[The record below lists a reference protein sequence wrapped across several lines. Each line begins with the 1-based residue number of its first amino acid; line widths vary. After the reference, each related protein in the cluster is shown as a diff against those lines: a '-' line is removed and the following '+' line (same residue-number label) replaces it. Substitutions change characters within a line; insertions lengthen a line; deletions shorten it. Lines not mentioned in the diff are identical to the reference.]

1 MKSFSKKILA
11 SSVGL
16 LMMGGGCLQLTF
28 AEVVS
33 VLPALKSEAQAQQGY
48 ADGKLAKDANLG
60 ALGNKSVIDTP
71 FSVTTYTAK
80 TIIDSQAATVSEV
93 LKNDPSIRE
102 TTNSGHLN
110 ENVQIRG
117 FFVGF
122 EDYNINGL
130 YGMAPTGR
138 IPTDIIDSVTVLK
151 GPNALV
157 AGMAPAGGVGGV
169 VMAQTKR
176 AKQDLTRVSASYED
190 DGYYKSGFDVARR
203 LGDNNEFGV
212 RVSSSYGQGE
222 HIVEGMDDTNATGVV
237 ALDYT
242 TDKLKLNFDAYA
254 VRDKRDNGS
263 PVMVSMGTI
272 GKVIDAPSGDSNFF
286 QNIHGEQNSQYVGA
300 SGEYKFSPDLKV
312 FAGAGYNEKE
322 YAGHI
327 FGTRMIVTNAA
338 TGAASSQYYRVGY
351 QEHAVAANLGLEG
364 KLETGAIQHTL
375 GLRADYLTRNYWQ
388 HYNNR
393 ASGFILPTNGFTTN
407 LYDPSVGA
415 SGQMP
420 TAKPYIGPYADNR
433 YVSYT
438 LTDQMSML
446 DDKLQVILGVRYQDI
461 STESLVPYSRST
473 YNSDKVSPS
482 LGIVLKPFG
491 EDLSLYASY
500 VEGLSEGKTVDSTL
514 NDVNKG
520 KTFAPYQ
527 TKQYEVGTKYQ
538 TGSWL
543 NTLALYQIEKPD
555 TMVTVFAQADVN
567 GNTQITTDDAKT
579 RSRGIELSTAGQ
591 LTEDLSLMA
600 NLAYIDAEYVKSG
613 TASQVGNTVIGT
625 PDFTAGL
632 GLDYKIPVV
641 EGLSVNGRASY
652 VSEQYLDSTN
662 KLELPDYTIL
672 DVGARYKTKLGG
684 VNTTFLANVD
694 NVTNKK
700 YWEGVFNSY
709 YATVGGARTYKLGVT
724 FDF

>member
-16 LMMGGGCLQLTF
+16 LMMGGGCLQLAF
-28 AEVVS
+28 AEEVS
-33 VLPALKSEAQAQQGY
+33 VLPALKSEAQSQQGY

-71 FSVTTYTAK
+71 FSVTTYTVK
-80 TIIDSQAATVSEV
+80 TMIDSQAATVSEV

-272 GKVIDAPSGDSNFF
+272 KQVIAAPSGDSNFF
-286 QNIHGEQNSQYVGA
+286 PNIHGEQNSQYVGA

-312 FAGAGYNEKE
+312 FGGAGYTEKE
-322 YAGHI
+322 YSGHI
-327 FGTRMIVTNAA
+327 FGTRMIVQNAT

-364 KLETGAIQHTL
+364 KFDTGAIQHTL

-388 HYNNR
+388 HSAATSN
-393 ASGFILPTNGFTTN
+393 AFDTN
-407 LYDPSVGA
+407 LYNPIVDA
-415 SGQMP
+415 SEQMP
-420 TAKPYIGPYADNR
+420 TSYPTIVPYADNR
-433 YVSYT
+433 YISYT

-446 DDKLQVILGVRYQDI
+446 DDKLQVILGARYQDI
-461 STESLVPYSRST
+461 DTKNLYKKTKYS
-473 YNSDKVSPS
+473 SDKLSPS
-482 LGIVLKPFG
+482 LGVVVKPFG
-491 EDLSLYASY
+491 EDLSFYASY
-500 VEGLSEGKTVDSTL
+500 VEGLSEGVTVSDITYPTAT
-514 NDVNKG
+514 NQG
-520 KTFAPYQ
+520 TTFAPYQ
-527 TKQYEVGTKYQ
+527 TKQYELGTKYQ
-538 TGSWL
+538 IGSWL
-543 NTLALYQIEKPD
+543 NTLALYQIEKPEVYQD
-555 TMVTVFAQADVN
+555 TSSKAVK
-567 GNTQITTDDAKT
+567 DDAET

-652 VSEQYLDSTN
+652 ISEQYLDTTN
-662 KLELPDYTIL
+662 KLELPDYTIVDL
-672 DVGARYKTKLGG
+672 GAKYATKIGG
-684 VNTTFLANVD
+684 VNTTAVP
-694 NVTNKK
+694 
-700 YWEGVFNSY
+700 
-709 YATVGGARTYKLGVT
+709 
-724 FDF
+724 

>member
-1 MKSFSKKILA
+1 
-11 SSVGL
+11 
-16 LMMGGGCLQLTF
+16 MMGGGCLQLTF
-28 AEVVS
+28 AEEVS
-33 VLPALKSEAQAQQGY
+33 VLPALKSEAQAQQQNY
-48 ADGKLAKDANLG
+48 ADGKLAKEAKLG

-80 TIIDSQAATVSEV
+80 TISDTQAATVSEV

-110 ENVQIRG
+110 ENIQIRG
-117 FFVGF
+117 FSVGF
-122 EDYNINGL
+122 EDYNMNGL
-130 YGMAPTGR
+130 YGMAPTGH

-157 AGMAPAGGVGGV
+157 AGMAPAGSVGGV

-176 AKQDLTRVSASYED
+176 ANQDLIRVSASYED

-203 LGDNNEFGV
+203 LGNNKEFGV
-212 RVSSSYGQGE
+212 RVGGSYGQGE
-222 HIVEGMDDTNATGVV
+222 HIIDGMDDTNSTGVV

-272 GKVIDAPSGDSNFF
+272 KQVIAAPSGDSNFF
-286 QNIHGEQNSQYVGA
+286 PNIHGEQNSQYLGV

-312 FAGAGYNEKE
+312 FGGAGYTEKE
-322 YAGHI
+322 YSGHI
-327 FGTRMIVTNAA
+327 FGTRMIVHNAT

-364 KLETGAIQHTL
+364 KFDTGAIQHTL

-388 HYNNR
+388 HSAATSNAFN
-393 ASGFILPTNGFTTN
+393 TN
-407 LYDPSVGA
+407 LYNPIVDA
-415 SGQMP
+415 SEQMP
-420 TAKPYIGPYADNR
+420 TSYPTIVPYADNR

-446 DDKLQVILGVRYQDI
+446 DDKLQVILGARYQDI
-461 STESLVPYSRST
+461 DTKNLYKKTKYS
-473 YNSDKVSPS
+473 SDKLSPS
-482 LGIVLKPFG
+482 LGLVVKPFG
-491 EDLSLYASY
+491 EDLSFYASY
-500 VEGLSEGKTVDSTL
+500 VEGLSEGVTVSDITYPTAT
-514 NDVNKG
+514 NKG
-520 KTFAPYQ
+520 ETLAPYQ
-527 TKQYEVGTKYQ
+527 TKQYELGTKYQ
-538 TGSWL
+538 VGSWL
-543 NTLALYQIEKPD
+543 NTLALYQIEKPEVYQD
-555 TMVTVFAQADVN
+555 TVTKAVK
-567 GNTQITTDDAKT
+567 DDAET
-579 RSRGIELSTAGQ
+579 RSRGIEFSTAGQ

-632 GLDYKIPVV
+632 GMDYKIPVV
-641 EGLSVNGRASY
+641 DGLSVNARASY
-652 VSEQYLDSTN
+652 VSEQYLNTDNS
-662 KLELPDYTIL
+662 LELPDYTIL
-672 DVGARYKTKLGG
+672 DLGAKYATKIGG
-684 VNTTFLANVD
+684 VNTTFRANVNNLTD
-694 NVTNKK
+694 EK
-700 YWEGVFNSY
+700 YWSGVFGSN
-709 YATVGGARTYKLGVT
+709 YAILGAGRTYKLGVT

>member
-16 LMMGGGCLQLTF
+16 LMMGGGCLQLAF
-28 AEVVS
+28 AEEVS
-33 VLPALKSEAQAQQGY
+33 VLPALKSEAQSQQGY
-48 ADGKLAKDANLG
+48 ADGKLAKAADLG

-80 TIIDSQAATVSEV
+80 TMIDSQAATVSEV

-272 GKVIDAPSGDSNFF
+272 KQVIAAPSGDSNFF
-286 QNIHGEQNSQYVGA
+286 PNIHGEQNSQYVGA

-312 FAGAGYNEKE
+312 FGGAGYTEKE
-322 YAGHI
+322 YSGHI
-327 FGTRMIVTNAA
+327 FGTRMIVQNAT

-364 KLETGAIQHTL
+364 KFDTGAIQHTL

-388 HYNNR
+388 HSAATSN
-393 ASGFILPTNGFTTN
+393 AFDTN
-407 LYDPSVGA
+407 LYNPIVDA
-415 SGQMP
+415 SEQMP
-420 TAKPYIGPYADNR
+420 TSYPTIVPYADNR
-433 YVSYT
+433 YISYT

-446 DDKLQVILGVRYQDI
+446 DDKLQVILGARYQDI
-461 STESLVPYSRST
+461 DTKNLYKKTKYS
-473 YNSDKVSPS
+473 SDKLSPS
-482 LGIVLKPFG
+482 LGVVVKPFG
-491 EDLSLYASY
+491 EDLSFYASY
-500 VEGLSEGKTVDSTL
+500 VEGLSEGVTVSDITYPTAT
-514 NDVNKG
+514 NQG
-520 KTFAPYQ
+520 TTFAPYQ
-527 TKQYEVGTKYQ
+527 TKQYELGTKYQ
-538 TGSWL
+538 IGSWL
-543 NTLALYQIEKPD
+543 NTLALYQIEKPEVYQD
-555 TMVTVFAQADVN
+555 TISKAVK
-567 GNTQITTDDAKT
+567 DDAET

-652 VSEQYLDSTN
+652 ISEQYLDTTN
-662 KLELPDYTIL
+662 KLELPDYTIVDL
-672 DVGARYKTKLGG
+672 GAKYATKIGG
-684 VNTTFLANVD
+684 VNTIFRANVNNLTD
-694 NVTNKK
+694 EK

>member
-16 LMMGGGCLQLTF
+16 LMMGGGCLQLAF
-28 AEVVS
+28 AEEVS
-33 VLPALKSEAQAQQGY
+33 VLPALKSEAQSQQGY

-80 TIIDSQAATVSEV
+80 TMIDSQAATVSEV

-157 AGMAPAGGVGGV
+157 AGMAPAGSVGGV

-176 AKQDLTRVSASYED
+176 ANQDLTRVSASYED

-203 LGDNNEFGV
+203 LGNNKEFGV
-212 RVSSSYGQGE
+212 RVGGSYGQGE
-222 HIVEGMDDTNATGVV
+222 HIIDGMDDTNSTGVV

-272 GKVIDAPSGDSNFF
+272 KQVIAAPSGDSNFF
-286 QNIHGEQNSQYVGA
+286 PNIHGEQSSQYLGA

-312 FAGAGYNEKE
+312 FGGAGYTEKE
-322 YAGHI
+322 FSGHI
-327 FGTRMIVTNAA
+327 HGTRMIVQNAT

-364 KLETGAIQHTL
+364 KFDTGAIQHTL

-388 HYNNR
+388 HSAATSN
-393 ASGFILPTNGFTTN
+393 AFDTN
-407 LYDPSVGA
+407 LYDPIVDA
-415 SGQMP
+415 SEQMP
-420 TAKPYIGPYADNR
+420 TSYPTIVPYADNR

-446 DDKLQVILGVRYQDI
+446 DDKLQVILGARYQDI
-461 STESLVPYSRST
+461 DTKNLYKKTKYS
-473 YNSDKVSPS
+473 SDKISPS
-482 LGIVLKPFG
+482 LGLVVKPFG
-491 EDLSLYASY
+491 EDLSFYASY
-500 VEGLSEGKTVDSTL
+500 VEGLSEGVTVSDITYPTAT
-514 NDVNKG
+514 NKG
-520 KTFAPYQ
+520 ETLAPYQ
-527 TKQYEVGTKYQ
+527 TKQYELGTKYQ
-538 TGSWL
+538 VGSWL
-543 NTLALYQIEKPD
+543 NTLALYQIEKPEVYQD
-555 TMVTVFAQADVN
+555 TVTKAVK
-567 GNTQITTDDAKT
+567 DDAET
-579 RSRGIELSTAGQ
+579 RSRGIEFSTAGQ

-641 EGLSVNGRASY
+641 EGMSVNARASY
-652 VSEQYLDSTN
+652 VSEQYLNTDNS
-662 KLELPDYTIL
+662 LELPDYTIL
-672 DVGARYKTKLGG
+672 DLGAKYATKIGG
-684 VNTTFLANVD
+684 VNTTFRANVNNLTD
-694 NVTNKK
+694 EK
-700 YWEGVFNSY
+700 YWSGVFGSNI
-709 YATVGGARTYKLGVT
+709 AILGAGRTYKLGVT

>member
-1 MKSFSKKILA
+1 MKTFSKKILT
-11 SSVGL
+11 SSIGL

-28 AEVVS
+28 AEEVS
-33 VLPALKSEAQAQQGY
+33 VLPALKSEAQAQQQNY
-48 ADGKLAKDANLG
+48 ADGKLAKEAKLG

-80 TIIDSQAATVSEV
+80 TISDTQAATVSEV

-117 FFVGF
+117 FSVGF

-157 AGMAPAGGVGGV
+157 AGMAPAGSVGGV

-176 AKQDLTRVSASYED
+176 ANQDLTRVSASYED

-203 LGDNNEFGV
+203 LGNNKEFGV
-212 RVSSSYGQGE
+212 RVGGSYGQGE
-222 HIVEGMDDTNATGVV
+222 HIIDGMDDTNSTGVV

-263 PVMVSMGTI
+263 PAMVGFIPCTPKLKASQCTTPYKLM
-272 GKVIDAPSGDSNFF
+272 DAPSGDSNFF
-286 QNIHGEQNSQYVGA
+286 PNIHGEQSSQYLGA
-300 SGEYKFSPDLKV
+300 SGEYKFSPDFKV

-322 YAGHI
+322 YSGHI
-327 FGTRMIVTNAA
+327 FGTRLIVNNTN

-364 KLETGAIQHTL
+364 KFDTGAIQHTL

-388 HYNNR
+388 HSAATSN
-393 ASGFILPTNGFTTN
+393 AFDTN
-407 LYDPSVGA
+407 LYDPIVDA
-415 SGQMP
+415 SEQMP
-420 TAKPYIGPYADNR
+420 TSYPTIVPYVDNR

-446 DDKLQVILGVRYQDI
+446 DDKLQVILGARYQDI
-461 STESLVPYSRST
+461 DTQNLYKKTKYS
-473 YNSDKVSPS
+473 SDKLSPS
-482 LGIVLKPFG
+482 LGLVVKPFS
-491 EDLSLYASY
+491 EDLSFYASY
-500 VEGLSEGKTVDSTL
+500 VEGLSEGVTVSDITYPTAT
-514 NDVNKG
+514 NKG
-520 KTFAPYQ
+520 ETLAPYQ
-527 TKQYEVGTKYQ
+527 TKQYELGTKYQ
-538 TGSWL
+538 VGSWL
-543 NTLALYQIEKPD
+543 NTLALYQIEKPEAYQD
-555 TMVTVFAQADVN
+555 STSLEVK
-567 GNTQITTDDAKT
+567 DDAET
-579 RSRGIELSTAGQ
+579 RSRGIEFSTAGQ

-641 EGLSVNGRASY
+641 DGMSVNARASY
-652 VSEQYLDSTN
+652 VSEQYLNTDNS
-662 KLELPDYTIL
+662 LELPDYTIL
-672 DVGARYKTKLGG
+672 DLGAKYATKIGG
-684 VNTTFLANVD
+684 VNTTFRANVNNLTD
-694 NVTNKK
+694 EK
-700 YWEGVFNSY
+700 YWSGVFGSN
-709 YATVGGARTYKLGVT
+709 YAILGAGRTYKLGVT

>member
-16 LMMGGGCLQLTF
+16 LMMGGGCLQLAF
-28 AEVVS
+28 AEEVS
-33 VLPALKSEAQAQQGY
+33 VLPALKSEAQSQQGY

-71 FSVTTYTAK
+71 FSVTTYTVK
-80 TIIDSQAATVSEV
+80 TMIDSQAATVSEV

-272 GKVIDAPSGDSNFF
+272 KQVIAAPSGDSNFF
-286 QNIHGEQNSQYVGA
+286 PNIHGEQNSQYVGA

-312 FAGAGYNEKE
+312 FGGAGYTEKE
-322 YAGHI
+322 YSGHI
-327 FGTRMIVTNAA
+327 FGTRMIVQNAT

-364 KLETGAIQHTL
+364 KFDTGAIQHTL

-388 HYNNR
+388 HSAATSN
-393 ASGFILPTNGFTTN
+393 AFDTN
-407 LYDPSVGA
+407 LYNPIVDA
-415 SGQMP
+415 SEQMP
-420 TAKPYIGPYADNR
+420 TSYPTIVPYADNR
-433 YVSYT
+433 YISYT

-446 DDKLQVILGVRYQDI
+446 DDKLQVILGARYQDI
-461 STESLVPYSRST
+461 DTKNLYKKTKYS
-473 YNSDKVSPS
+473 SDKLSPS
-482 LGIVLKPFG
+482 LGVVVKPFG
-491 EDLSLYASY
+491 EDLSFYASY
-500 VEGLSEGKTVDSTL
+500 VEGLSEGVTVSDITYPTAT
-514 NDVNKG
+514 NQG
-520 KTFAPYQ
+520 TTFAPYQ
-527 TKQYEVGTKYQ
+527 TKQYELGTKYQ
-538 TGSWL
+538 IGSWL
-543 NTLALYQIEKPD
+543 NTLALYQIEKPEVYQD
-555 TMVTVFAQADVN
+555 TSSKAVK
-567 GNTQITTDDAKT
+567 DDAET

-652 VSEQYLDSTN
+652 ISEQYLDTTN
-662 KLELPDYTIL
+662 KLELPDYTIVDL
-672 DVGARYKTKLGG
+672 GAKYATKIGG
-684 VNTTFLANVD
+684 VNTIFRANVNNLTD
-694 NVTNKK
+694 EK
-700 YWEGVFNSY
+700 YWSGVFGNN
-709 YATVGGARTYKLGVT
+709 YAILGAGRTYKLGVT

>member
-1 MKSFSKKILA
+1 MKTFSKKILT
-11 SSVGL
+11 SSIGL

-28 AEVVS
+28 AEEVS
-33 VLPALKSEAQAQQGY
+33 VLPALKSEAQAQQQNY
-48 ADGKLAKDANLG
+48 ADGKLAKEAKLG

-80 TIIDSQAATVSEV
+80 TISDTQAATVSEV

-110 ENVQIRG
+110 ENIQIRG
-117 FFVGF
+117 FSVGF
-122 EDYNINGL
+122 EDYNMNGL

-157 AGMAPAGGVGGV
+157 AGMAPAGSVGGV

-176 AKQDLTRVSASYED
+176 ANQDLTRVSAGYED

-203 LGDNNEFGV
+203 LGNNKEFGV
-212 RVSSSYGQGE
+212 RVGGSYGQGE
-222 HIVEGMDDTNATGVV
+222 HIIDGMDDTNSTGVV

-272 GKVIDAPSGDSNFF
+272 KQVIAAPSGDSNFF
-286 QNIHGEQNSQYVGA
+286 PNIHGEQSSQYLGA

-312 FAGAGYNEKE
+312 FGGAGYTEKE
-322 YAGHI
+322 YSGHI
-327 FGTRMIVTNAA
+327 FGTRMIVQNAT

-364 KLETGAIQHTL
+364 KFDTGAIQHTL

-388 HYNNR
+388 HSAATSN
-393 ASGFILPTNGFTTN
+393 AFDTN
-407 LYDPSVGA
+407 LYDPIVDA
-415 SGQMP
+415 SEQMP
-420 TAKPYIGPYADNR
+420 TSYPTIVPYADNR

-446 DDKLQVILGVRYQDI
+446 DDKLQVILGARYQDI
-461 STESLVPYSRST
+461 DTKNLYKKTKYS
-473 YNSDKVSPS
+473 SDKISPS
-482 LGIVLKPFG
+482 LGLVVKPFG
-491 EDLSLYASY
+491 EDLSFYASY
-500 VEGLSEGKTVDSTL
+500 VEGLSEGVTVSDITYPTAT
-514 NDVNKG
+514 NKG
-520 KTFAPYQ
+520 ETLAPYQ
-527 TKQYEVGTKYQ
+527 TKQYELGTKYQ
-538 TGSWL
+538 VGSWL
-543 NTLALYQIEKPD
+543 NTLALYQIEKPEVYQD
-555 TMVTVFAQADVN
+555 TVTKAVK
-567 GNTQITTDDAKT
+567 DDAET
-579 RSRGIELSTAGQ
+579 RSRGIEFSTAGQ

-641 EGLSVNGRASY
+641 EGMSVNARASY
-652 VSEQYLDSTN
+652 VSEQYLNTDNS
-662 KLELPDYTIL
+662 LELPDYTIL
-672 DVGARYKTKLGG
+672 DLGAKYATKIGG
-684 VNTTFLANVD
+684 VNTTFRANVNNLTD
-694 NVTNKK
+694 EK
-700 YWEGVFNSY
+700 YWSGVFGSN
-709 YATVGGARTYKLGVT
+709 YAILGAGRTYKFGVT

>member
-16 LMMGGGCLQLTF
+16 LMMGGGCLQLAF
-28 AEVVS
+28 AEEVS
-33 VLPALKSEAQAQQGY
+33 VLPALKSEAQSQQGY

-71 FSVTTYTAK
+71 FSVTTYTVK
-80 TIIDSQAATVSEV
+80 TMIDSQAATVSEV

-272 GKVIDAPSGDSNFF
+272 KQVIAAPSGDSNFF
-286 QNIHGEQNSQYVGA
+286 PNIHGEQSSQYLGA

-312 FAGAGYNEKE
+312 FGGAGYTEKE
-322 YAGHI
+322 YSGHI
-327 FGTRMIVTNAA
+327 FGTRMIVQNAT

-364 KLETGAIQHTL
+364 KFDTGAIQHTL

-388 HYNNR
+388 HSAATSN
-393 ASGFILPTNGFTTN
+393 AFDTN
-407 LYDPSVGA
+407 LYNPIVDA
-415 SGQMP
+415 SEQMP
-420 TAKPYIGPYADNR
+420 TSYPTIVPYADNR
-433 YVSYT
+433 YISYT

-446 DDKLQVILGVRYQDI
+446 DDKLQVILGARYQDI
-461 STESLVPYSRST
+461 DTKNLYKKTKYS
-473 YNSDKVSPS
+473 SDKLSPS
-482 LGIVLKPFG
+482 LGVVVKPFG
-491 EDLSLYASY
+491 EDLSFYASY
-500 VEGLSEGKTVDSTL
+500 VEGLSEGVTVSDITYPTAT
-514 NDVNKG
+514 NQG
-520 KTFAPYQ
+520 TTFAPYQ
-527 TKQYEVGTKYQ
+527 TKQYELGTKYQ
-538 TGSWL
+538 IGSWL
-543 NTLALYQIEKPD
+543 NTLALYQIEKPEVYQD
-555 TMVTVFAQADVN
+555 TSSKAVK
-567 GNTQITTDDAKT
+567 DDAET

-652 VSEQYLDSTN
+652 ISEQYLDTTN
-662 KLELPDYTIL
+662 KLELPDYTIVDL
-672 DVGARYKTKLGG
+672 GAKYATKIGG
-684 VNTTFLANVD
+684 VNTIFRANVNNLTD
-694 NVTNKK
+694 EK
-700 YWEGVFNSY
+700 YWSGVFGNN
-709 YATVGGARTYKLGVT
+709 YAILGAGRTYKLGVT

>member
-1 MKSFSKKILA
+1 MKTFSKKILA
-11 SSVGL
+11 SSVAI
-16 LMMGGGCLQLTF
+16 LMMGGGCFQLAF
-28 AEVVS
+28 AEEEVS
-33 VLPALKSEAQAQQGY
+33 ILPALKSEAQAQQQNY
-48 ADGKLAKDANLG
+48 ADGKLAKEAKLG

-80 TIIDSQAATVSEV
+80 TISDNQAATVSEV

-110 ENVQIRG
+110 ENIQIRG
-117 FFVGF
+117 FSVGF

-157 AGMAPAGGVGGV
+157 AGMAPAGSVGGV

-176 AKQDLTRVSASYED
+176 ANQDLTRVSASYED

-203 LGDNNEFGV
+203 LGNNKEFGV
-212 RVSSSYGQGE
+212 RVGGSYGQGE
-222 HIVEGMDDTNATGVV
+222 HIIDGMDDTNSTGVV

-272 GKVIDAPSGDSNFF
+272 KQVIAAPSGDSNFF
-286 QNIHGEQNSQYVGA
+286 PNIHGEQSSQYLGV

-312 FAGAGYNEKE
+312 FGGAGYTEKE
-322 YAGHI
+322 YSGHI
-327 FGTRMIVTNAA
+327 FGTRMIVQNAT

-364 KLETGAIQHTL
+364 KFDTGAIQHTL

-388 HYNNR
+388 HSAATSNAFN
-393 ASGFILPTNGFTTN
+393 TN
-407 LYDPSVGA
+407 LYNPIVDA
-415 SGQMP
+415 SEQMP
-420 TAKPYIGPYADNR
+420 TSYPTIVPYADNR

-446 DDKLQVILGVRYQDI
+446 DDKLQVILGARYQDI
-461 STESLVPYSRST
+461 DTKNLYKKTKYS
-473 YNSDKVSPS
+473 SDKLSPS
-482 LGIVLKPFG
+482 LGLVVKPFG
-491 EDLSLYASY
+491 EDLSFYASY
-500 VEGLSEGKTVDSTL
+500 VEGLSEGVTVSDITYPTAT
-514 NDVNKG
+514 NKG
-520 KTFAPYQ
+520 ETLAPYQ
-527 TKQYEVGTKYQ
+527 TKQYELGTKYQ
-538 TGSWL
+538 VGSWL
-543 NTLALYQIEKPD
+543 NTLALYQIEKPEVYQD
-555 TMVTVFAQADVN
+555 TVTKAVK
-567 GNTQITTDDAKT
+567 DDAET
-579 RSRGIELSTAGQ
+579 RSRGIEFSTAGQ

-632 GLDYKIPVV
+632 GMDYKIPVV
-641 EGLSVNGRASY
+641 DGLSVNARASY
-652 VSEQYLDSTN
+652 VSEQYLNTDNS
-662 KLELPDYTIL
+662 LELPDYTIL
-672 DVGARYKTKLGG
+672 DLGAKYATKIGG
-684 VNTTFLANVD
+684 VNTTFRANVNNLTD
-694 NVTNKK
+694 EK
-700 YWEGVFNSY
+700 YWSGVFGSN
-709 YATVGGARTYKLGVT
+709 YAILGAGRTYKLGVT

>member
-1 MKSFSKKILA
+1 MKTFSKKILA
-11 SSVGL
+11 SSVAI
-16 LMMGGGCLQLTF
+16 LMMGGGCFQLAF
-28 AEVVS
+28 AEEEVS
-33 VLPALKSEAQAQQGY
+33 ILPALKSEAQAQQQNY
-48 ADGKLAKDANLG
+48 ADGKLAKEAKLG

-80 TIIDSQAATVSEV
+80 TISDNQAATVSEV

-110 ENVQIRG
+110 ENIQIRG
-117 FFVGF
+117 FSVGF

-157 AGMAPAGGVGGV
+157 AGMAPAGSVGGV

-176 AKQDLTRVSASYED
+176 ANQDLTRVSASYED

-203 LGDNNEFGV
+203 LGNNKEFGV
-212 RVSSSYGQGE
+212 RVGGSYGQGE
-222 HIVEGMDDTNATGVV
+222 HIIDGMDDTNSTGVV

-272 GKVIDAPSGDSNFF
+272 KQVIAAPSGDSNFF
-286 QNIHGEQNSQYVGA
+286 PNIHGEQSSQYLGL

-312 FAGAGYNEKE
+312 FGGAGYTEKE
-322 YAGHI
+322 YSGHI
-327 FGTRMIVTNAA
+327 FGTRMIVQNAT

-364 KLETGAIQHTL
+364 KFDTGAIQHTL

-388 HYNNR
+388 HSAATSNAFN
-393 ASGFILPTNGFTTN
+393 TN
-407 LYDPSVGA
+407 LYNPIVDA
-415 SGQMP
+415 SEQMP
-420 TAKPYIGPYADNR
+420 TSYPTIVPYADNR

-446 DDKLQVILGVRYQDI
+446 DDKLQVILGARYQDI
-461 STESLVPYSRST
+461 DTKNLYKKTKYS
-473 YNSDKVSPS
+473 SDKLSPS
-482 LGIVLKPFG
+482 LGLVVKPFG
-491 EDLSLYASY
+491 EDLSFYASY
-500 VEGLSEGKTVDSTL
+500 VEGLSEGVTVSDITYPTAT
-514 NDVNKG
+514 NKG
-520 KTFAPYQ
+520 ETLAPYQ
-527 TKQYEVGTKYQ
+527 TKQYELGTKYQ
-538 TGSWL
+538 VGSWL
-543 NTLALYQIEKPD
+543 NTLALYQIEKPEVYQD
-555 TMVTVFAQADVN
+555 TVTKAVK
-567 GNTQITTDDAKT
+567 DDAET
-579 RSRGIELSTAGQ
+579 RSRGIEFSTAGQ

-632 GLDYKIPVV
+632 GMDYKIPVV
-641 EGLSVNGRASY
+641 DGLSVNARASY
-652 VSEQYLDSTN
+652 VSEQYLNTDNS
-662 KLELPDYTIL
+662 LELPDYTIL
-672 DVGARYKTKLGG
+672 DLGAKYATKIGG
-684 VNTTFLANVD
+684 VNTTFRANVNNLTD
-694 NVTNKK
+694 EK
-700 YWEGVFNSY
+700 YWSGVFGSN
-709 YATVGGARTYKLGVT
+709 YAILGAGRTYKLGVT

>member
-16 LMMGGGCLQLTF
+16 LMMGGGCLQLAF
-28 AEVVS
+28 AEEVS
-33 VLPALKSEAQAQQGY
+33 VLPALKSEAQSQQGY

-71 FSVTTYTAK
+71 FSVTTYTVK
-80 TIIDSQAATVSEV
+80 TMIDSQAATVSEV

-272 GKVIDAPSGDSNFF
+272 KQVIAAPSGDSNFF
-286 QNIHGEQNSQYVGA
+286 PNIHGEQNSQYVGA

-312 FAGAGYNEKE
+312 FGGAGYTEKE
-322 YAGHI
+322 YSGHI
-327 FGTRMIVTNAA
+327 FGTRMIVQNAT

-364 KLETGAIQHTL
+364 KFDTGAIQHTL

-388 HYNNR
+388 HSAATSN
-393 ASGFILPTNGFTTN
+393 AFDTN
-407 LYDPSVGA
+407 LYNPIVDA
-415 SGQMP
+415 SEQMP
-420 TAKPYIGPYADNR
+420 TSYPTIVPYADNR
-433 YVSYT
+433 YISYT

-446 DDKLQVILGVRYQDI
+446 DDKLQVILGARYQDI
-461 STESLVPYSRST
+461 DTKNLYKKTKYS
-473 YNSDKVSPS
+473 SDKLSPS
-482 LGIVLKPFG
+482 LGVVVKPFG
-491 EDLSLYASY
+491 EDLSFYASY
-500 VEGLSEGKTVDSTL
+500 VEGLSEGVTVSDMTYPTAT
-514 NDVNKG
+514 NQG
-520 KTFAPYQ
+520 TTFAPYQ
-527 TKQYEVGTKYQ
+527 TKQYELGTKYQ
-538 TGSWL
+538 IGSWL
-543 NTLALYQIEKPD
+543 NTLALYQIEKPEVYQD
-555 TMVTVFAQADVN
+555 TSSKAVK
-567 GNTQITTDDAKT
+567 DDAET

-652 VSEQYLDSTN
+652 ISEQYLDTTN
-662 KLELPDYTIL
+662 KLELPDYTIVDL
-672 DVGARYKTKLGG
+672 GAKYATKIGG
-684 VNTTFLANVD
+684 VNTIFRANVNNLTD
-694 NVTNKK
+694 EK
-700 YWEGVFNSY
+700 YWSGVFGNN
-709 YATVGGARTYKLGVT
+709 YAILGAGRTYKLGVT

>member
-1 MKSFSKKILA
+1 MKTFSKKILT
-11 SSVGL
+11 SSIGL

-28 AEVVS
+28 AEEVS
-33 VLPALKSEAQAQQGY
+33 VLPALKSEAQAQQQNY
-48 ADGKLAKDANLG
+48 ADGKLAKEAKLG

-80 TIIDSQAATVSEV
+80 TISDTQAATVSEV

-110 ENVQIRG
+110 ENIQIRG
-117 FFVGF
+117 FSVGF
-122 EDYNINGL
+122 EDYNMNGL

-157 AGMAPAGGVGGV
+157 AGMAPAGSVGGV

-176 AKQDLTRVSASYED
+176 ANQDLTRVSASYED

-203 LGDNNEFGV
+203 LGNNKEFGV
-212 RVSSSYGQGE
+212 RVGGSYGQGE
-222 HIVEGMDDTNATGVV
+222 HIIDGMDDTNSTGVV

-272 GKVIDAPSGDSNFF
+272 KQVIAAPSGDSNFF
-286 QNIHGEQNSQYVGA
+286 PNIHGEQSSQYLGA

-312 FAGAGYNEKE
+312 FGGAGYTEKE
-322 YAGHI
+322 YSGHI
-327 FGTRMIVTNAA
+327 FGTRMIVQNAT

-364 KLETGAIQHTL
+364 KFDTGAIQHTL

-388 HYNNR
+388 HSAATSN
-393 ASGFILPTNGFTTN
+393 AFDTN
-407 LYDPSVGA
+407 LYDPIVDA
-415 SGQMP
+415 SEQMP
-420 TAKPYIGPYADNR
+420 TSYPTIVPYADNR

-446 DDKLQVILGVRYQDI
+446 DDKLQVILGARYQDI
-461 STESLVPYSRST
+461 DTKNLYKKTKYS
-473 YNSDKVSPS
+473 SDKISPS
-482 LGIVLKPFG
+482 LGLVVKPFG
-491 EDLSLYASY
+491 EDLSFYASY
-500 VEGLSEGKTVDSTL
+500 VEGLSEGVTVSDITYPTAT
-514 NDVNKG
+514 NKG
-520 KTFAPYQ
+520 ETLAPYQ
-527 TKQYEVGTKYQ
+527 TKQYELGTKYQ
-538 TGSWL
+538 VGSWL
-543 NTLALYQIEKPD
+543 NTLALYQIEKPEVYQD
-555 TMVTVFAQADVN
+555 TVTKAVK
-567 GNTQITTDDAKT
+567 DDAET
-579 RSRGIELSTAGQ
+579 RSRGIEFSTAGQ

-641 EGLSVNGRASY
+641 DGMSVNARASY
-652 VSEQYLDSTN
+652 VSEQYLNTDNS
-662 KLELPDYTIL
+662 LELPDYTIL
-672 DVGARYKTKLGG
+672 DLGAKYATKIGG
-684 VNTTFLANVD
+684 VNTTFRANVNNLTD
-694 NVTNKK
+694 EK
-700 YWEGVFNSY
+700 YWSGVFGSN
-709 YATVGGARTYKLGVT
+709 YAILGAGRTYKLGVT

>member
-1 MKSFSKKILA
+1 
-11 SSVGL
+11 
-16 LMMGGGCLQLTF
+16 MMGGGCLQLTF
-28 AEVVS
+28 AEEVS
-33 VLPALKSEAQAQQGY
+33 ILPALKSEAQVQQQNY
-48 ADGKLAKDANLG
+48 ADGKLAKEAKLG

-80 TIIDSQAATVSEV
+80 TISDNQAATVSEV

-110 ENVQIRG
+110 ENIQIRG
-117 FFVGF
+117 FSVGF
-122 EDYNINGL
+122 GDYNMNGL

-157 AGMAPAGGVGGV
+157 AGMAPAGSVGGV

-176 AKQDLTRVSASYED
+176 ANQDLTRVSASYED

-203 LGDNNEFGV
+203 LGNNKEFGV
-212 RVSSSYGQGE
+212 RVGGSYGQGE
-222 HIVEGMDDTNATGVV
+222 HIIDGMDDTNSTGVV

-272 GKVIDAPSGDSNFF
+272 KQVIAAPSGDSNFF
-286 QNIHGEQNSQYVGA
+286 PNIHGEQSSQYLGA

-312 FAGAGYNEKE
+312 FGGAGYTEKE
-322 YAGHI
+322 FSGHI
-327 FGTRMIVTNAA
+327 HGTRMIVQNAT

-364 KLETGAIQHTL
+364 KFDTGAIQHTL

-388 HYNNR
+388 HSAATSN
-393 ASGFILPTNGFTTN
+393 AFDTN
-407 LYDPSVGA
+407 LYDPIVDA
-415 SGQMP
+415 SEQMP
-420 TAKPYIGPYADNR
+420 TSYPTIVPYADNR

-446 DDKLQVILGVRYQDI
+446 DDKLQVILGARYQDI
-461 STESLVPYSRST
+461 DTKNLYKKTKYS
-473 YNSDKVSPS
+473 SDKISPS
-482 LGIVLKPFG
+482 LGLVVKPFG
-491 EDLSLYASY
+491 EDLSFYASY
-500 VEGLSEGKTVDSTL
+500 VEGLSEGVTVSDMTYPTAT
-514 NDVNKG
+514 NKG
-520 KTFAPYQ
+520 ETLAPYQ
-527 TKQYEVGTKYQ
+527 TKQYELGTKYQ
-538 TGSWL
+538 VGSWL
-543 NTLALYQIEKPD
+543 NTLALYQIEKPEVYQD
-555 TMVTVFAQADVN
+555 TVTKAVK
-567 GNTQITTDDAKT
+567 DDAET
-579 RSRGIELSTAGQ
+579 RSRGIEFSTAGQ

-641 EGLSVNGRASY
+641 EGMSVNARASY
-652 VSEQYLDSTN
+652 VSEQYLNTDNS
-662 KLELPDYTIL
+662 LELPDYTIL
-672 DVGARYKTKLGG
+672 DLGAKYATKIGG
-684 VNTTFLANVD
+684 VNTTFRANVNNLTD
-694 NVTNKK
+694 EK
-700 YWEGVFNSY
+700 YWSGVFGSNI
-709 YATVGGARTYKLGVT
+709 AILGAGRTYKLGVT

>member
-1 MKSFSKKILA
+1 MKTFSKKILT
-11 SSVGL
+11 SSIGL

-28 AEVVS
+28 AEEVS
-33 VLPALKSEAQAQQGY
+33 VLPALKSEAQAQQQNY
-48 ADGKLAKDANLG
+48 ADGKLAKEAKLG

-80 TIIDSQAATVSEV
+80 TISDTQAATVSEV

-110 ENVQIRG
+110 ENIQIRG
-117 FFVGF
+117 FSVGF
-122 EDYNINGL
+122 EDYNMNGL

-157 AGMAPAGGVGGV
+157 AGMAPAGSVGGV

-176 AKQDLTRVSASYED
+176 ANQDLTRVSASYED

-203 LGDNNEFGV
+203 LGNNKEFGV
-212 RVSSSYGQGE
+212 RVGGSYGQGE
-222 HIVEGMDDTNATGVV
+222 HIIDGMDDTNSTGVV

-272 GKVIDAPSGDSNFF
+272 KQVIAAPSGDSNFF
-286 QNIHGEQNSQYVGA
+286 PNIHGEQSSQYLGA

-312 FAGAGYNEKE
+312 FGGAGYTEKE
-322 YAGHI
+322 YSGHI
-327 FGTRMIVTNAA
+327 FGTRMIVQNAT

-364 KLETGAIQHTL
+364 KFDTGAIQHTL

-388 HYNNR
+388 HSAATSN
-393 ASGFILPTNGFTTN
+393 AFDTN
-407 LYDPSVGA
+407 LYDPIVDA
-415 SGQMP
+415 SEQMP
-420 TAKPYIGPYADNR
+420 TSYPTIVPYADNR

-446 DDKLQVILGVRYQDI
+446 DDKLQVILGARYQDI
-461 STESLVPYSRST
+461 DTKNLYKKTKYS
-473 YNSDKVSPS
+473 SDKISPS
-482 LGIVLKPFG
+482 LGLVVKPFG
-491 EDLSLYASY
+491 EDLSFYASY
-500 VEGLSEGKTVDSTL
+500 VEGLSEGVTVSDMTYPTAT
-514 NDVNKG
+514 NKG
-520 KTFAPYQ
+520 ETLAPYQ
-527 TKQYEVGTKYQ
+527 TKQYELGTKYQ
-538 TGSWL
+538 VGSWL
-543 NTLALYQIEKPD
+543 NTLALYQIEKPEVYQD
-555 TMVTVFAQADVN
+555 TVTKAVK
-567 GNTQITTDDAKT
+567 DDAET
-579 RSRGIELSTAGQ
+579 RSRGIEFSTAGQ

-641 EGLSVNGRASY
+641 EGMSVNARASY
-652 VSEQYLDSTN
+652 VSEQYLNTDNS
-662 KLELPDYTIL
+662 LELPDYTIL
-672 DVGARYKTKLGG
+672 DLGAKYATKIGG
-684 VNTTFLANVD
+684 VNTTFRANVNNLTD
-694 NVTNKK
+694 EK
-700 YWEGVFNSY
+700 YWSGVFGSN
-709 YATVGGARTYKLGVT
+709 YAILGAGRTYKLGVT

>member
-16 LMMGGGCLQLTF
+16 LMMGGGCLQLAF
-28 AEVVS
+28 AEEVS
-33 VLPALKSEAQAQQGY
+33 VLPALKSEAQSQQGY

-71 FSVTTYTAK
+71 FSVTTYTVK
-80 TIIDSQAATVSEV
+80 TMIDSQAATVSEV

-272 GKVIDAPSGDSNFF
+272 KQVIAAPSGDSNFF
-286 QNIHGEQNSQYVGA
+286 PNIHGEQSSQYLGV

-312 FAGAGYNEKE
+312 FGGAGYTEKE
-322 YAGHI
+322 YSGHI
-327 FGTRMIVTNAA
+327 FGTRMIVQNAT

-364 KLETGAIQHTL
+364 KFDTGAIQHTL

-388 HYNNR
+388 HSAATSN
-393 ASGFILPTNGFTTN
+393 AFDTN
-407 LYDPSVGA
+407 LYNPIVDA
-415 SGQMP
+415 SEQMP
-420 TAKPYIGPYADNR
+420 TSYPTIVPYADNR
-433 YVSYT
+433 YISYT

-446 DDKLQVILGVRYQDI
+446 DDKLQVILGARYQDI
-461 STESLVPYSRST
+461 DTKNLYKKTKYS
-473 YNSDKVSPS
+473 SDKLSPS
-482 LGIVLKPFG
+482 LGVVVKPFG
-491 EDLSLYASY
+491 EDLSFYASY
-500 VEGLSEGKTVDSTL
+500 VEGLSEGVTVSDITYPTAT
-514 NDVNKG
+514 NQG
-520 KTFAPYQ
+520 TTFAPYQ
-527 TKQYEVGTKYQ
+527 TKQYELGTKYQ
-538 TGSWL
+538 IGSWL
-543 NTLALYQIEKPD
+543 NTLALYQIEKPEVYQD
-555 TMVTVFAQADVN
+555 TISKAVK
-567 GNTQITTDDAKT
+567 DDAET

-652 VSEQYLDSTN
+652 ISEQYLDTTN
-662 KLELPDYTIL
+662 KLELPDYTIVDL
-672 DVGARYKTKLGG
+672 GAKYATKIGG
-684 VNTTFLANVD
+684 VNTIFRANVNNLTD
-694 NVTNKK
+694 EK
-700 YWEGVFNSY
+700 YWSGVFGNN
-709 YATVGGARTYKLGVT
+709 YAILGAGRTYKLGVT

>member
-1 MKSFSKKILA
+1 MKTFSKKILT
-11 SSVGL
+11 SSIGL

-28 AEVVS
+28 AEEVS
-33 VLPALKSEAQAQQGY
+33 VLPALKSEAQAQQQNY
-48 ADGKLAKDANLG
+48 ADGKLAKEAKLG

-80 TIIDSQAATVSEV
+80 TISDTQAATVSEV

-110 ENVQIRG
+110 ENIQIRG
-117 FFVGF
+117 FSVGF
-122 EDYNINGL
+122 EDYNMNGL

-157 AGMAPAGGVGGV
+157 AGMAPAGSVGGV

-176 AKQDLTRVSASYED
+176 ANQDLTRVSASYED

-203 LGDNNEFGV
+203 LGNNKEFGV
-212 RVSSSYGQGE
+212 RVGGSYGQGE
-222 HIVEGMDDTNATGVV
+222 HIIDGMDDTNSTGVV

-272 GKVIDAPSGDSNFF
+272 KQVIAAPSGDSNFF
-286 QNIHGEQNSQYVGA
+286 PNIHGEQSSQYLGA

-312 FAGAGYNEKE
+312 FGGAGYTEKE
-322 YAGHI
+322 YSGHI
-327 FGTRMIVTNAA
+327 FGTRMIVQNAT

-364 KLETGAIQHTL
+364 KFDTGAIQHTL

-388 HYNNR
+388 HSAATSN
-393 ASGFILPTNGFTTN
+393 AFDTN
-407 LYDPSVGA
+407 LYDPIVDA
-415 SGQMP
+415 SEQMP
-420 TAKPYIGPYADNR
+420 TSYPTIVPYADNR

-446 DDKLQVILGVRYQDI
+446 DDKLQVILGARYQDI
-461 STESLVPYSRST
+461 DTKNLYKKTKYS
-473 YNSDKVSPS
+473 SDKISPS
-482 LGIVLKPFG
+482 LGLVVKPFG
-491 EDLSLYASY
+491 EDLSFYASY
-500 VEGLSEGKTVDSTL
+500 VEGLSEGVTVSDITYPTAT
-514 NDVNKG
+514 NKG
-520 KTFAPYQ
+520 ETLAPYQ
-527 TKQYEVGTKYQ
+527 TKQYELGTKYQ
-538 TGSWL
+538 VGSWL
-543 NTLALYQIEKPD
+543 NTLALYQIEKPEVYQD
-555 TMVTVFAQADVN
+555 TVTKAVK
-567 GNTQITTDDAKT
+567 DDAET
-579 RSRGIELSTAGQ
+579 RSRGIEFSTAGQ

-641 EGLSVNGRASY
+641 EGMSVNARASY
-652 VSEQYLDSTN
+652 VSEQYLNTDNS
-662 KLELPDYTIL
+662 LELPDYTIL
-672 DVGARYKTKLGG
+672 DLGAKYATKIGG
-684 VNTTFLANVD
+684 VNTTFRANVNNLTD
-694 NVTNKK
+694 EK
-700 YWEGVFNSY
+700 YWSGVFGSN
-709 YATVGGARTYKLGVT
+709 YAILGAGRTYKLGVT

>member
-1 MKSFSKKILA
+1 MKTFSKKILT
-11 SSVGL
+11 SSIGL

-28 AEVVS
+28 AEEVS
-33 VLPALKSEAQAQQGY
+33 VLPALKSEAQAQQQNY
-48 ADGKLAKDANLG
+48 ADGKLAKEAKLG

-80 TIIDSQAATVSEV
+80 TISDTQAATVSEV

-110 ENVQIRG
+110 ENIQIRG
-117 FFVGF
+117 FSVGF
-122 EDYNINGL
+122 EDYNMNGL

-157 AGMAPAGGVGGV
+157 AGMAPAGSVGGV

-176 AKQDLTRVSASYED
+176 ANQDLTRVSASYED

-203 LGDNNEFGV
+203 LGNNKEFGV
-212 RVSSSYGQGE
+212 RVGGSYGQGE
-222 HIVEGMDDTNATGVV
+222 HIIDGMDDTNSTGVV

-272 GKVIDAPSGDSNFF
+272 KQVIAAPSGDSNFF
-286 QNIHGEQNSQYVGA
+286 PNIHGEQSSQYLGA

-312 FAGAGYNEKE
+312 FGGAGYTEKE
-322 YAGHI
+322 FSGHI
-327 FGTRMIVTNAA
+327 HGTRMIVQNAT

-351 QEHAVAANLGLEG
+351 QEHAIAANLGLEG
-364 KLETGAIQHTL
+364 KFDTGAIQHTL

-388 HYNNR
+388 HSAATSN
-393 ASGFILPTNGFTTN
+393 AFDTN
-407 LYDPSVGA
+407 LYDPIVDA
-415 SGQMP
+415 SEQMP
-420 TAKPYIGPYADNR
+420 TSYPTIVPYADNR

-446 DDKLQVILGVRYQDI
+446 DDKLQVILGARYQDI
-461 STESLVPYSRST
+461 DTKNLYKKTKYS
-473 YNSDKVSPS
+473 SDKISPS
-482 LGIVLKPFG
+482 LGLVVKPFG
-491 EDLSLYASY
+491 EDLSFYASY
-500 VEGLSEGKTVDSTL
+500 VEGLSEGVTVSDITYPTAT
-514 NDVNKG
+514 NKG
-520 KTFAPYQ
+520 ETLAPYQ
-527 TKQYEVGTKYQ
+527 TKQYELGTKYQ
-538 TGSWL
+538 VGSWL
-543 NTLALYQIEKPD
+543 NTLALYQIEKPEVYQD
-555 TMVTVFAQADVN
+555 TVTKAVK
-567 GNTQITTDDAKT
+567 DDAET
-579 RSRGIELSTAGQ
+579 RSRGIEFSTAGQ

-641 EGLSVNGRASY
+641 DGMSVNARASY
-652 VSEQYLDSTN
+652 VSEQYLNTDNS
-662 KLELPDYTIL
+662 LELPDYTIL
-672 DVGARYKTKLGG
+672 DLGAKYATKIGG
-684 VNTTFLANVD
+684 VNTTFRANV
-694 NVTNKK
+694 NRVC
-700 YWEGVFNSY
+700 
-709 YATVGGARTYKLGVT
+709 
-724 FDF
+724 

>member
-1 MKSFSKKILA
+1 MKTFSKKILT
-11 SSVGL
+11 SSIGL

-28 AEVVS
+28 AEEVS
-33 VLPALKSEAQAQQGY
+33 VLPALKSEAQAQQQNY
-48 ADGKLAKDANLG
+48 ADGKLAKEAKLG

-80 TIIDSQAATVSEV
+80 TISDTQAATVSEV

-110 ENVQIRG
+110 ENIQIRG
-117 FFVGF
+117 FSVGF
-122 EDYNINGL
+122 EDYNMNGL

-157 AGMAPAGGVGGV
+157 AGMAPAGSVGGV

-176 AKQDLTRVSASYED
+176 ANQDLTRVSASYED

-203 LGDNNEFGV
+203 LGNNKEFGV
-212 RVSSSYGQGE
+212 RVGGSYGQGE
-222 HIVEGMDDTNATGVV
+222 HIIDGMDDTNSTGVV

-272 GKVIDAPSGDSNFF
+272 KQVIAAPSGDSNFF
-286 QNIHGEQNSQYVGA
+286 PNIHGEQSSQYLGA

-312 FAGAGYNEKE
+312 FGGAGYTEKE
-322 YAGHI
+322 FSGHI
-327 FGTRMIVTNAA
+327 HGTRMIVQNAT

-364 KLETGAIQHTL
+364 KFDTGAIQHTL

-388 HYNNR
+388 HSAATSN
-393 ASGFILPTNGFTTN
+393 AFDTN
-407 LYDPSVGA
+407 LYDPIVDA
-415 SGQMP
+415 SEQMP
-420 TAKPYIGPYADNR
+420 TSYPTIVPYADNR

-446 DDKLQVILGVRYQDI
+446 DDKLQVILGARYQDI
-461 STESLVPYSRST
+461 DTKNLYKKTKYS
-473 YNSDKVSPS
+473 SDKISPS
-482 LGIVLKPFG
+482 LGLVVKPFG
-491 EDLSLYASY
+491 EDLSFYASY
-500 VEGLSEGKTVDSTL
+500 VEGLSEGVTVSDITYPTAT
-514 NDVNKG
+514 NKG
-520 KTFAPYQ
+520 ETLAPYQ
-527 TKQYEVGTKYQ
+527 TKQYELGTKYQ
-538 TGSWL
+538 VGSWL
-543 NTLALYQIEKPD
+543 NTLALYQIEKPEVYQD
-555 TMVTVFAQADVN
+555 TVTKAVK
-567 GNTQITTDDAKT
+567 DDAET
-579 RSRGIELSTAGQ
+579 RSRGIEFSTAGQ

-632 GLDYKIPVV
+632 GMDYKIPVV
-641 EGLSVNGRASY
+641 DGLSVNARASY
-652 VSEQYLDSTN
+652 VSEQYLNTDNS
-662 KLELPDYTIL
+662 LELPDYTIL
-672 DVGARYKTKLGG
+672 DLGAKYATKIGG
-684 VNTTFLANVD
+684 VNTTFRANV
-694 NVTNKK
+694 NRVC
-700 YWEGVFNSY
+700 
-709 YATVGGARTYKLGVT
+709 
-724 FDF
+724 

>member
-1 MKSFSKKILA
+1 
-11 SSVGL
+11 
-16 LMMGGGCLQLTF
+16 MMGGGCLQLTF
-28 AEVVS
+28 AEEVS
-33 VLPALKSEAQAQQGY
+33 VLPALKSEAQAQQQNY
-48 ADGKLAKDANLG
+48 ADGKLAKEAKLG

-80 TIIDSQAATVSEV
+80 TISDTQAATVSEV

-110 ENVQIRG
+110 ENIQIRG
-117 FFVGF
+117 FSVGF
-122 EDYNINGL
+122 EDYNMNGL

-157 AGMAPAGGVGGV
+157 AGMAPAGSVGGV

-176 AKQDLTRVSASYED
+176 ANQDLTRVSASYED

-203 LGDNNEFGV
+203 LGNNKEFGV
-212 RVSSSYGQGE
+212 RVGGSYGQGE
-222 HIVEGMDDTNATGVV
+222 HIIDGMDDTNSTGVV

-272 GKVIDAPSGDSNFF
+272 KQVIAAPSGDSNFF
-286 QNIHGEQNSQYVGA
+286 PNIHGEQSSQYLGA

-312 FAGAGYNEKE
+312 FGGAGYTEKE
-322 YAGHI
+322 YSGHI
-327 FGTRMIVTNAA
+327 FGTRMIVQNAT

-364 KLETGAIQHTL
+364 KFDTGAIQHTL

-388 HYNNR
+388 HSAATSN
-393 ASGFILPTNGFTTN
+393 AFDTN
-407 LYDPSVGA
+407 LYDPIVDA
-415 SGQMP
+415 SEQMP
-420 TAKPYIGPYADNR
+420 TSYPTIVPYADNR

-446 DDKLQVILGVRYQDI
+446 DDKLQVILGARYQDI
-461 STESLVPYSRST
+461 DTKNLYKKTKYS
-473 YNSDKVSPS
+473 SDKISPS
-482 LGIVLKPFG
+482 LGLVVKPFG
-491 EDLSLYASY
+491 EDLSFYASY
-500 VEGLSEGKTVDSTL
+500 VEGLSEGVTVSDITYPTAT
-514 NDVNKG
+514 NKG
-520 KTFAPYQ
+520 ETLAPYQ
-527 TKQYEVGTKYQ
+527 TKQYELGTKYQ
-538 TGSWL
+538 VGSWL
-543 NTLALYQIEKPD
+543 NTLALYQIEKPEVYQD
-555 TMVTVFAQADVN
+555 TVTKAVK
-567 GNTQITTDDAKT
+567 DDAET
-579 RSRGIELSTAGQ
+579 RSRGIEFSTAGQ

-641 EGLSVNGRASY
+641 EGMSVNARASY
-652 VSEQYLDSTN
+652 VSEQYLNTDNS
-662 KLELPDYTIL
+662 LELPDYTIL
-672 DVGARYKTKLGG
+672 DLGAKYATKIGG
-684 VNTTFLANVD
+684 VNTTFRANVNNLTD
-694 NVTNKK
+694 EK
-700 YWEGVFNSY
+700 YWSGVFGSN
-709 YATVGGARTYKLGVT
+709 YAILGAGRTYKLCVT

>member
-16 LMMGGGCLQLTF
+16 LMMGGGCLQLAF
-28 AEVVS
+28 AEEVS
-33 VLPALKSEAQAQQGY
+33 VLPALKSEAQSQQGY

-80 TIIDSQAATVSEV
+80 TMIDSQAATVSEV

-122 EDYNINGL
+122 EDYNMNGL

-157 AGMAPAGGVGGV
+157 AGMAPAGSVGGV

-176 AKQDLTRVSASYED
+176 ANQDLTRVSASYED

-203 LGDNNEFGV
+203 LGNNKEFGV
-212 RVSSSYGQGE
+212 RVGGSYGQGE
-222 HIVEGMDDTNATGVV
+222 HIIDGMDDTNSTGVV

-272 GKVIDAPSGDSNFF
+272 KQVIAAPSGDSNFF
-286 QNIHGEQNSQYVGA
+286 PNIHGEQSSQYLGA

-312 FAGAGYNEKE
+312 FGGAGYTEKE
-322 YAGHI
+322 FSGHI
-327 FGTRMIVTNAA
+327 HGTRMIVQNAT

-364 KLETGAIQHTL
+364 KFDTGAIQHTL

-388 HYNNR
+388 HSAATSN
-393 ASGFILPTNGFTTN
+393 AFDTN
-407 LYDPSVGA
+407 LYDPIVDA
-415 SGQMP
+415 SEQMP
-420 TAKPYIGPYADNR
+420 TSYPTIVPYADNR

-446 DDKLQVILGVRYQDI
+446 DDKLQVILGARYQDI
-461 STESLVPYSRST
+461 DTKNLYKKTKYS
-473 YNSDKVSPS
+473 SDKISPS
-482 LGIVLKPFG
+482 LGLVVKPFG
-491 EDLSLYASY
+491 EDLSFYASY
-500 VEGLSEGKTVDSTL
+500 VEGLSEGVTVSDITYPTAT
-514 NDVNKG
+514 NKG
-520 KTFAPYQ
+520 ETLAPYQ
-527 TKQYEVGTKYQ
+527 TKQYELGTKYQ
-538 TGSWL
+538 VGSWL
-543 NTLALYQIEKPD
+543 NTLALYQIEKPEVYQD
-555 TMVTVFAQADVN
+555 TVTKAVK
-567 GNTQITTDDAKT
+567 DDAET
-579 RSRGIELSTAGQ
+579 RSRGIEFSTAGQ

-641 EGLSVNGRASY
+641 EGMSVNARASY
-652 VSEQYLDSTN
+652 VSEQYLNTDNS
-662 KLELPDYTIL
+662 LELPDYTIL
-672 DVGARYKTKLGG
+672 DLGAKYATKIGG
-684 VNTTFLANVD
+684 VNTTFRANVNNLTD
-694 NVTNKK
+694 EK
-700 YWEGVFNSY
+700 YWSGVFGSNI
-709 YATVGGARTYKLGVT
+709 AILGAGRTYKLGVT

>member
-1 MKSFSKKILA
+1 MKTFSKKILT
-11 SSVGL
+11 SSIGL

-28 AEVVS
+28 AEEVS
-33 VLPALKSEAQAQQGY
+33 VLPALKSEAQAQQQNY
-48 ADGKLAKDANLG
+48 ADGKLAKEAKLG

-80 TIIDSQAATVSEV
+80 TISDTQAATVSEV

-110 ENVQIRG
+110 ENIQIRG
-117 FFVGF
+117 FSVGF

-157 AGMAPAGGVGGV
+157 AGMAPAGSVGGV

-176 AKQDLTRVSASYED
+176 ANQDLTRVSASYED

-203 LGDNNEFGV
+203 LGNNKEFGV
-212 RVSSSYGQGE
+212 RVGGSYGQGE
-222 HIVEGMDDTNATGVV
+222 HIIDGMDDTNSTGVV

-272 GKVIDAPSGDSNFF
+272 KQVIAAPSGDSNFF
-286 QNIHGEQNSQYVGA
+286 PNIHGEQNSQYVGA

-312 FAGAGYNEKE
+312 FGGAGYTEKE
-322 YAGHI
+322 YSGHI
-327 FGTRMIVTNAA
+327 FGTRMIVQNAT

-364 KLETGAIQHTL
+364 KFDTGAIQHTL

-388 HYNNR
+388 HSAATSN
-393 ASGFILPTNGFTTN
+393 AFDTN
-407 LYDPSVGA
+407 LYNPIVDA
-415 SGQMP
+415 SEQMP
-420 TAKPYIGPYADNR
+420 TSYPTIVPYADNR
-433 YVSYT
+433 YISYT

-446 DDKLQVILGVRYQDI
+446 DDKLQVILGARYQDI
-461 STESLVPYSRST
+461 DTKNLYKKTKYS
-473 YNSDKVSPS
+473 SDKLSPS
-482 LGIVLKPFG
+482 LGVVVKPFG
-491 EDLSLYASY
+491 EDLSFYASY
-500 VEGLSEGKTVDSTL
+500 VEGLSEGVTVSDITYPTAT
-514 NDVNKG
+514 NQG
-520 KTFAPYQ
+520 TTFAPYQ
-527 TKQYEVGTKYQ
+527 TKQYELGTKYQ
-538 TGSWL
+538 IGSWL
-543 NTLALYQIEKPD
+543 NTLALYQIEKPEVYQD
-555 TMVTVFAQADVN
+555 TSSKAVK
-567 GNTQITTDDAKT
+567 DDAET

-652 VSEQYLDSTN
+652 ISEQYLDTTN
-662 KLELPDYTIL
+662 KLELPDYTIVDL
-672 DVGARYKTKLGG
+672 GAKYATKIGG
-684 VNTTFLANVD
+684 VNTIFRANVNNLTD
-694 NVTNKK
+694 EK
-700 YWEGVFNSY
+700 YWSGVFGNN
-709 YATVGGARTYKLGVT
+709 YAILGAGRTYKLGVT

>member
-1 MKSFSKKILA
+1 MKTFSKKILT
-11 SSVGL
+11 SSIGL

-28 AEVVS
+28 AEEVS
-33 VLPALKSEAQAQQGY
+33 VLPALKSEAQAQQQNY
-48 ADGKLAKDANLG
+48 ADGKLAKEAKLG

-80 TIIDSQAATVSEV
+80 TISDTQAATVSEV

-110 ENVQIRG
+110 ENIQIRG
-117 FFVGF
+117 FSVGF
-122 EDYNINGL
+122 EDYNMNGL

-157 AGMAPAGGVGGV
+157 AGMAPAGSVGGV

-176 AKQDLTRVSASYED
+176 ANQDLTRVSASYED

-203 LGDNNEFGV
+203 LGNNKEFGV
-212 RVSSSYGQGE
+212 RVGGSYGQGE
-222 HIVEGMDDTNATGVV
+222 HIIDGMDDTNSTGVV

-272 GKVIDAPSGDSNFF
+272 KQVIAAPSGDSNFF
-286 QNIHGEQNSQYVGA
+286 PNIHGEQSSQYLGA

-312 FAGAGYNEKE
+312 FGGAGYTEKE
-322 YAGHI
+322 YSGHI
-327 FGTRMIVTNAA
+327 FGTRMIVQNAT

-364 KLETGAIQHTL
+364 KFDTGAIQHTL

-388 HYNNR
+388 HSAATSN
-393 ASGFILPTNGFTTN
+393 AFDTN
-407 LYDPSVGA
+407 LYNPIVDA
-415 SGQMP
+415 SEQMP
-420 TAKPYIGPYADNR
+420 TSYPTIVPYADNR

-446 DDKLQVILGVRYQDI
+446 DDKLQVILGARYQDI
-461 STESLVPYSRST
+461 DTKNLYKKTKYS
-473 YNSDKVSPS
+473 SDKISPS
-482 LGIVLKPFG
+482 LGLVVKPFG
-491 EDLSLYASY
+491 EDLSFYASY
-500 VEGLSEGKTVDSTL
+500 VEGLSEGVTVSDITYPTAT
-514 NDVNKG
+514 NKG
-520 KTFAPYQ
+520 ETLAPYQ
-527 TKQYEVGTKYQ
+527 TKQYELGTKYQ
-538 TGSWL
+538 VGSWL
-543 NTLALYQIEKPD
+543 NTLALYQIEKPEVYQD
-555 TMVTVFAQADVN
+555 TVTKAVK
-567 GNTQITTDDAKT
+567 DDAET
-579 RSRGIELSTAGQ
+579 RSRGIEFSTAGQ

-641 EGLSVNGRASY
+641 EGMSVNARASY
-652 VSEQYLDSTN
+652 VSEQYLNTDNS
-662 KLELPDYTIL
+662 LELPDYTIL
-672 DVGARYKTKLGG
+672 DLGAKYATKIGG
-684 VNTTFLANVD
+684 VNTTFRANVNNLTD
-694 NVTNKK
+694 EK
-700 YWEGVFNSY
+700 YWSGVFGSN
-709 YATVGGARTYKLGVT
+709 YAILGAGRTYKLGVT

>member
-1 MKSFSKKILA
+1 MESFSKKILA

-16 LMMGGGCLQLTF
+16 LMMGGGCLQLAF
-28 AEVVS
+28 AEEVS
-33 VLPALKSEAQAQQGY
+33 VLPALKSEAQSQQGY

-71 FSVTTYTAK
+71 FSLTTYTAK
-80 TIIDSQAATVSEV
+80 TMIDSQAATVSEV

-272 GKVIDAPSGDSNFF
+272 KQVIAAPSGDSNFF
-286 QNIHGEQNSQYVGA
+286 PNIHGEQNSQYVGA

-312 FAGAGYNEKE
+312 FGGAGYTEKE
-322 YAGHI
+322 YSGHI
-327 FGTRMIVTNAA
+327 FGTRMIVQNAT

-364 KLETGAIQHTL
+364 KFDTGAIQHTL

-388 HYNNR
+388 HSAATSN
-393 ASGFILPTNGFTTN
+393 AFDTN
-407 LYDPSVGA
+407 LYNPIVDA
-415 SGQMP
+415 SEQMP
-420 TAKPYIGPYADNR
+420 TSYPTIVPYADNR
-433 YVSYT
+433 YISYT

-446 DDKLQVILGVRYQDI
+446 DDKLQVILGARYQDI
-461 STESLVPYSRST
+461 DTKNLYKKTKYS
-473 YNSDKVSPS
+473 SDKLSPS
-482 LGIVLKPFG
+482 LGVVVKPFG
-491 EDLSLYASY
+491 EDLSFYASY
-500 VEGLSEGKTVDSTL
+500 VEGLSEGVTVSDITYPTAT
-514 NDVNKG
+514 NQG
-520 KTFAPYQ
+520 TTFAPYQ
-527 TKQYEVGTKYQ
+527 TKQYELGTKYQ
-538 TGSWL
+538 IGSWL
-543 NTLALYQIEKPD
+543 NTLALYQIEKPEVYQD
-555 TMVTVFAQADVN
+555 TISKAVK
-567 GNTQITTDDAKT
+567 DDAET

-652 VSEQYLDSTN
+652 ISEQYLDTTN

-672 DVGARYKTKLGG
+672 DLGAKYATKIGG
-684 VNTTFLANVD
+684 VNTTFRANVNNLTD
-694 NVTNKK
+694 EK
-700 YWEGVFNSY
+700 YWSGVFGSN
-709 YATVGGARTYKLGVT
+709 YAILGAGRTYKLGVT

>member
-1 MKSFSKKILA
+1 
-11 SSVGL
+11 
-16 LMMGGGCLQLTF
+16 MMGGGCLQLTF
-28 AEVVS
+28 AEEVS
-33 VLPALKSEAQAQQGY
+33 VLPALKSEAQAQQQNY
-48 ADGKLAKDANLG
+48 ADGKLAKEAKLG

-80 TIIDSQAATVSEV
+80 TISDTQAATVSEV

-110 ENVQIRG
+110 ENIQIRG
-117 FFVGF
+117 FSVGF
-122 EDYNINGL
+122 EDYNMNGL

-157 AGMAPAGGVGGV
+157 AGMAPAGSVGGV

-176 AKQDLTRVSASYED
+176 ANQDLTRVSASYED

-203 LGDNNEFGV
+203 LGNNKEFGV
-212 RVSSSYGQGE
+212 RVGGSYGQGE
-222 HIVEGMDDTNATGVV
+222 HIIDGMDDTNSTGVV

-272 GKVIDAPSGDSNFF
+272 KQVIAAPSGDSNFF
-286 QNIHGEQNSQYVGA
+286 PNIHGEQSSQYLGA

-312 FAGAGYNEKE
+312 FGGAGYTEKE
-322 YAGHI
+322 YSGHI
-327 FGTRMIVTNAA
+327 FGTRMIVQNAT

-364 KLETGAIQHTL
+364 KFDTGAIQHTL

-388 HYNNR
+388 HSAATSNV
-393 ASGFILPTNGFTTN
+393 FDTN
-407 LYDPSVGA
+407 LYDPIVDA
-415 SGQMP
+415 SEQMP
-420 TAKPYIGPYADNR
+420 TSYPTIVPYADNR

-446 DDKLQVILGVRYQDI
+446 DDKLQVILGARYQDI
-461 STESLVPYSRST
+461 DTKNLYKKTKYS
-473 YNSDKVSPS
+473 SDKISPS
-482 LGIVLKPFG
+482 LGLVVKPFG
-491 EDLSLYASY
+491 EDLSFYASY
-500 VEGLSEGKTVDSTL
+500 VEGLSEGVTVSDITYPTAT
-514 NDVNKG
+514 NKG
-520 KTFAPYQ
+520 ETLAPYQ
-527 TKQYEVGTKYQ
+527 TKQYELGTKYQ
-538 TGSWL
+538 VGSWL
-543 NTLALYQIEKPD
+543 NTLALYQIEKPEVYQD
-555 TMVTVFAQADVN
+555 TVTKAVK
-567 GNTQITTDDAKT
+567 DDAET
-579 RSRGIELSTAGQ
+579 RSRGIEFSTAGQ

-641 EGLSVNGRASY
+641 EGMSVNARASY
-652 VSEQYLDSTN
+652 VSEQYLNTDNS
-662 KLELPDYTIL
+662 LELPDYTIL
-672 DVGARYKTKLGG
+672 DLGAKYATKIGG
-684 VNTTFLANVD
+684 VNTTFRANVNNLTD
-694 NVTNKK
+694 EK
-700 YWEGVFNSY
+700 YWSGVFGSN
-709 YATVGGARTYKLGVT
+709 YAILGAGRTYKLGVT

>member
-28 AEVVS
+28 AEEVS

-272 GKVIDAPSGDSNFF
+272 KQVIAAPSGDSNFF
-286 QNIHGEQNSQYVGA
+286 PNIHGEQNSQYVGA

-312 FAGAGYNEKE
+312 FGGAGYTEKE
-322 YAGHI
+322 YSGHI
-327 FGTRMIVTNAA
+327 FGTRMIVQNAT

-364 KLETGAIQHTL
+364 KFDTGAIQHTL

-388 HYNNR
+388 HSAATSN
-393 ASGFILPTNGFTTN
+393 AFDTN
-407 LYDPSVGA
+407 LYNPIVDA
-415 SGQMP
+415 SEQMP
-420 TAKPYIGPYADNR
+420 TSYPTIVPYADNR
-433 YVSYT
+433 YISYT

-446 DDKLQVILGVRYQDI
+446 DDKLQVILGARYQDI
-461 STESLVPYSRST
+461 DTKNLYKKTKYS
-473 YNSDKVSPS
+473 SDKLSPS
-482 LGIVLKPFG
+482 LGVVVKPFG
-491 EDLSLYASY
+491 EDLSFYASY
-500 VEGLSEGKTVDSTL
+500 VEGLSEGVTVSDITYPTAT
-514 NDVNKG
+514 NQG
-520 KTFAPYQ
+520 TTFAPYQ
-527 TKQYEVGTKYQ
+527 TKQYELGTKYQ
-538 TGSWL
+538 IGSWL
-543 NTLALYQIEKPD
+543 NTLALYQIEKPEVYQD
-555 TMVTVFAQADVN
+555 TSSKAVK
-567 GNTQITTDDAKT
+567 DDAET

-652 VSEQYLDSTN
+652 ISEQYLDTTN
-662 KLELPDYTIL
+662 KLELPDYTIVDL
-672 DVGARYKTKLGG
+672 GAKYATKIGG
-684 VNTTFLANVD
+684 VNTIFRANVNNLTD
-694 NVTNKK
+694 EK
-700 YWEGVFNSY
+700 YWSGVFGNN
-709 YATVGGARTYKLGVT
+709 YAILGAGRTYKLGVT

>member
-16 LMMGGGCLQLTF
+16 LMMGGGCLQLAF
-28 AEVVS
+28 AEEVS
-33 VLPALKSEAQAQQGY
+33 VLPALKSEAQSQQGY
-48 ADGKLAKDANLG
+48 ADGKLAKAADLG

-80 TIIDSQAATVSEV
+80 TMIDSQAATVSEV

-272 GKVIDAPSGDSNFF
+272 KQVIAAPSGDSNFF
-286 QNIHGEQNSQYVGA
+286 PNIHGEQNSQYVGA

-312 FAGAGYNEKE
+312 FGGAGYTEKE
-322 YAGHI
+322 YSGHI
-327 FGTRMIVTNAA
+327 FGTRMIVQNAT

-364 KLETGAIQHTL
+364 KFDTGAIQHTL

-388 HYNNR
+388 HSAATSN
-393 ASGFILPTNGFTTN
+393 AFDTN
-407 LYDPSVGA
+407 LYNPIVDA
-415 SGQMP
+415 SEQMP
-420 TAKPYIGPYADNR
+420 TSYPTIVPYADNR
-433 YVSYT
+433 YISYT

-446 DDKLQVILGVRYQDI
+446 DDKLQVILGARYQDI
-461 STESLVPYSRST
+461 DTKNLYKKTKYS
-473 YNSDKVSPS
+473 SDKLSPS
-482 LGIVLKPFG
+482 LGVVVKPFG
-491 EDLSLYASY
+491 EDLSFYASY
-500 VEGLSEGKTVDSTL
+500 VEGLSEGVTVSDITYPTAT
-514 NDVNKG
+514 NQG
-520 KTFAPYQ
+520 TTFAPYQ
-527 TKQYEVGTKYQ
+527 TKQYELGTKYQ
-538 TGSWL
+538 IGSWL
-543 NTLALYQIEKPD
+543 NTLALYQIEKPEVYQD
-555 TMVTVFAQADVN
+555 TISKAVK
-567 GNTQITTDDAKT
+567 DDAET

-652 VSEQYLDSTN
+652 ISEQYLDTTN
-662 KLELPDYTIL
+662 KLELPDYTIVDL
-672 DVGARYKTKLGG
+672 GAKYATKIGG
-684 VNTTFLANVD
+684 VNTIFRANVNNLTD
-694 NVTNKK
+694 EK
-700 YWEGVFNSY
+700 YWSGVFGNN
-709 YATVGGARTYKLGVT
+709 YAILGAGRTYKLGVT

>member
-1 MKSFSKKILA
+1 MKTFSKKILT
-11 SSVGL
+11 SSIGL

-28 AEVVS
+28 AEEVS
-33 VLPALKSEAQAQQGY
+33 VLPALKSEAQAQQQNY
-48 ADGKLAKDANLG
+48 ADGKLAKEAKLG

-80 TIIDSQAATVSEV
+80 TISDTQAATVSEV

-110 ENVQIRG
+110 ENIQIRG
-117 FFVGF
+117 FSVGF
-122 EDYNINGL
+122 EDYNMNGL

-157 AGMAPAGGVGGV
+157 AGMAPAGSVGGV

-176 AKQDLTRVSASYED
+176 ANQDLTRVSASYED

-203 LGDNNEFGV
+203 LGNNKEFGV
-212 RVSSSYGQGE
+212 RVGGSYGQGE
-222 HIVEGMDDTNATGVV
+222 HIIDGMDDTNSTGVV

-272 GKVIDAPSGDSNFF
+272 KQVIAAPSGDSNFF
-286 QNIHGEQNSQYVGA
+286 PNIHGEQSSQYLGA

-312 FAGAGYNEKE
+312 FGGAGYTEKE
-322 YAGHI
+322 FSGHI
-327 FGTRMIVTNAA
+327 HGTRMIVQNAT

-364 KLETGAIQHTL
+364 KFDTGAIQHTL

-388 HYNNR
+388 HSAATSN
-393 ASGFILPTNGFTTN
+393 AFDTN
-407 LYDPSVGA
+407 LYDPIVDA
-415 SGQMP
+415 SEQMP
-420 TAKPYIGPYADNR
+420 TSYPTIVPYADNR

-446 DDKLQVILGVRYQDI
+446 DDKLQVILGARYQDI
-461 STESLVPYSRST
+461 DTKNLYKKTKYS
-473 YNSDKVSPS
+473 SDKISPS
-482 LGIVLKPFG
+482 LGLVVKPFG
-491 EDLSLYASY
+491 EDLSFYASY
-500 VEGLSEGKTVDSTL
+500 VEGLSEGVTVSDMTYPTAT
-514 NDVNKG
+514 NKG
-520 KTFAPYQ
+520 ETLAPYQ
-527 TKQYEVGTKYQ
+527 TKQYELGTKYQ
-538 TGSWL
+538 VGSWL
-543 NTLALYQIEKPD
+543 NTLALYQIEKPEVYQD
-555 TMVTVFAQADVN
+555 TVTKAVK
-567 GNTQITTDDAKT
+567 DDAET
-579 RSRGIELSTAGQ
+579 RSRGIEFSTAGQ

-641 EGLSVNGRASY
+641 EGMSVNARASY
-652 VSEQYLDSTN
+652 VSEQYLNTDNS
-662 KLELPDYTIL
+662 LELPDYTIL
-672 DVGARYKTKLGG
+672 DLGAKYATKIGG
-684 VNTTFLANVD
+684 VNTTFRANVNNLTD
-694 NVTNKK
+694 EK
-700 YWEGVFNSY
+700 YWSGVFGSN
-709 YATVGGARTYKLGVT
+709 YAILGAGRTYKLGVT

>member
-16 LMMGGGCLQLTF
+16 LMMGGGCLQLAF
-28 AEVVS
+28 AEEVS
-33 VLPALKSEAQAQQGY
+33 VLPALKSEAQSQQGY
-48 ADGKLAKDANLG
+48 ADGKLAKAANLG

-80 TIIDSQAATVSEV
+80 TIIDGQAATVSEV

-117 FFVGF
+117 FSVGF

-157 AGMAPAGGVGGV
+157 AGMAPAGSVGGV

-176 AKQDLTRVSASYED
+176 ANQDLTRASASYED

-203 LGDNNEFGV
+203 LGDNKEFGM
-212 RVSSSYGQGE
+212 RVGGSYGQGE
-222 HIVEGMDDTNATGVV
+222 HIIDGMDDTNSTGVV

-263 PVMVSMGTI
+263 PAMVGFIPCTPKLKASQCTTPYKLM
-272 GKVIDAPSGDSNFF
+272 DAPSGDSNFF
-286 QNIHGEQNSQYVGA
+286 PNIHGEQSSQYLGV
-300 SGEYKFSPDLKV
+300 SGEYKLSPDLKV
-312 FAGAGYNEKE
+312 FAGVGYNEKE
-322 YAGHI
+322 YSGHI
-327 FGTRMIVTNAA
+327 FGTRLIVNNTN

-364 KLETGAIQHTL
+364 KFDTGAIQHTL

-613 TASQVGNTVIGT
+613 PPLKLVI
-625 PDFTAGL
+625 L
-632 GLDYKIPVV
+632 
-641 EGLSVNGRASY
+641 
-652 VSEQYLDSTN
+652 
-662 KLELPDYTIL
+662 
-672 DVGARYKTKLGG
+672 
-684 VNTTFLANVD
+684 
-694 NVTNKK
+694 
-700 YWEGVFNSY
+700 
-709 YATVGGARTYKLGVT
+709 
-724 FDF
+724 

>member
-1 MKSFSKKILA
+1 MKTFSKKILT
-11 SSVGL
+11 SSIGL

-28 AEVVS
+28 AEEVS
-33 VLPALKSEAQAQQGY
+33 VLPALKSEAQVQQQNY
-48 ADGKLAKDANLG
+48 ADGKLAKEAKLG

-80 TIIDSQAATVSEV
+80 TISDTQAATVSEV

-110 ENVQIRG
+110 ENIQIRG
-117 FFVGF
+117 FSVGF
-122 EDYNINGL
+122 EDYNMNGL

-157 AGMAPAGGVGGV
+157 AGMAPAGSVGGV

-176 AKQDLTRVSASYED
+176 ANQDLTRVSASYED

-203 LGDNNEFGV
+203 LGNNKEFGV
-212 RVSSSYGQGE
+212 RVGGSYGQGE
-222 HIVEGMDDTNATGVV
+222 HIIDGMDDTNSTGVV

-272 GKVIDAPSGDSNFF
+272 KQVIAAPSGDSNFF
-286 QNIHGEQNSQYVGA
+286 PNIHGEQSSQYLGA

-312 FAGAGYNEKE
+312 FGGAGYTEKE
-322 YAGHI
+322 FSGHI
-327 FGTRMIVTNAA
+327 HGTRMIVQNAT

-364 KLETGAIQHTL
+364 KFDTGAIQHTL

-388 HYNNR
+388 HSAATSN
-393 ASGFILPTNGFTTN
+393 AFDTN
-407 LYDPSVGA
+407 LYDPIVDA
-415 SGQMP
+415 SEQMP
-420 TAKPYIGPYADNR
+420 TSYPTIVPYADNR

-446 DDKLQVILGVRYQDI
+446 DDKLQVILGARYQDI
-461 STESLVPYSRST
+461 DTKNLYKKTKYS
-473 YNSDKVSPS
+473 SDKLSPS
-482 LGIVLKPFG
+482 LGLVVKPFG
-491 EDLSLYASY
+491 EDLSFYASY
-500 VEGLSEGKTVDSTL
+500 VEGLSEGVTVSDITYPTAT
-514 NDVNKG
+514 NKG
-520 KTFAPYQ
+520 ETLAPYQ
-527 TKQYEVGTKYQ
+527 TKQYELGTKYQ
-538 TGSWL
+538 VGSWL
-543 NTLALYQIEKPD
+543 NTLALYQIEKPEAYQD
-555 TMVTVFAQADVN
+555 STSLEVK
-567 GNTQITTDDAKT
+567 DDAET
-579 RSRGIELSTAGQ
+579 RSRGIEFSTAGQ

-641 EGLSVNGRASY
+641 DGMSVNARASY
-652 VSEQYLDSTN
+652 VSEQYLNTDNS
-662 KLELPDYTIL
+662 LELPDYTIL
-672 DVGARYKTKLGG
+672 DLGAKYATKIGG
-684 VNTTFLANVD
+684 VNTTFRANVNNLTD
-694 NVTNKK
+694 EK
-700 YWEGVFNSY
+700 YWSGVFGSN
-709 YATVGGARTYKLGVT
+709 YAILGAGRTYKLGVT

>member
-1 MKSFSKKILA
+1 
-11 SSVGL
+11 
-16 LMMGGGCLQLTF
+16 MMGGGCLQLTF
-28 AEVVS
+28 AEEVS
-33 VLPALKSEAQAQQGY
+33 ILPALKSEAQVQQQNY
-48 ADGKLAKDANLG
+48 ADGKLAKEAKLG

-80 TIIDSQAATVSEV
+80 TISDNQAATVSEV

-110 ENVQIRG
+110 ENIQIRG
-117 FFVGF
+117 FSVGF
-122 EDYNINGL
+122 GDYNMNGL

-157 AGMAPAGGVGGV
+157 AGMAPAGSVGGV

-176 AKQDLTRVSASYED
+176 ANQDLTRVSASYED

-203 LGDNNEFGV
+203 LGNNKEFGV
-212 RVSSSYGQGE
+212 RVGGSYGQGE
-222 HIVEGMDDTNATGVV
+222 HIIDGMDDTNSTGVV

-272 GKVIDAPSGDSNFF
+272 KQVIAAPSGDSNFF
-286 QNIHGEQNSQYVGA
+286 PNIHGEQSSQYLGA

-312 FAGAGYNEKE
+312 FGGAGYTEKE
-322 YAGHI
+322 FSGHI
-327 FGTRMIVTNAA
+327 HGTRMIVQNAT

-364 KLETGAIQHTL
+364 KFDTGAIQHTL

-388 HYNNR
+388 HSAATSN
-393 ASGFILPTNGFTTN
+393 AFDTN
-407 LYDPSVGA
+407 LYDPIVDA
-415 SGQMP
+415 SEQMP
-420 TAKPYIGPYADNR
+420 TSYPTIVPYADNR

-446 DDKLQVILGVRYQDI
+446 DDKLQVILGARYQDI
-461 STESLVPYSRST
+461 DTKNLYKKTKYS
-473 YNSDKVSPS
+473 SDKISPS
-482 LGIVLKPFG
+482 LGLVVKPFG
-491 EDLSLYASY
+491 EDLSFYASY
-500 VEGLSEGKTVDSTL
+500 VEGLSEGVTVSDITYPTAT
-514 NDVNKG
+514 NKG
-520 KTFAPYQ
+520 ETLAPYQ
-527 TKQYEVGTKYQ
+527 TKQYELGTKYQ
-538 TGSWL
+538 VGSWL
-543 NTLALYQIEKPD
+543 NTLALYQIEKPEVYQD
-555 TMVTVFAQADVN
+555 TVTKAVK
-567 GNTQITTDDAKT
+567 DDAET
-579 RSRGIELSTAGQ
+579 RSRGIEFSTAGQ

-641 EGLSVNGRASY
+641 EGMSVNARASY
-652 VSEQYLDSTN
+652 VSEQYLNTDNS
-662 KLELPDYTIL
+662 LELPDYTIL
-672 DVGARYKTKLGG
+672 DLGAKYATKIGG
-684 VNTTFLANVD
+684 VNTTFRANVNNLTD
-694 NVTNKK
+694 EK
-700 YWEGVFNSY
+700 YWSGVFGSNI
-709 YATVGGARTYKLGVT
+709 AILGAGRTYKLGVT

>member
-1 MKSFSKKILA
+1 MKTFSKKILA
-11 SSVGL
+11 SSVGI
-16 LMMGGGCLQLTF
+16 LMMGGGCFQLAF
-28 AEVVS
+28 AEEEVS
-33 VLPALKSEAQAQQGY
+33 ILPALKSEAQVQQQNY
-48 ADGKLAKDANLG
+48 ADGKLAKEAKLG

-80 TIIDSQAATVSEV
+80 TISDNQAATVSEV

-110 ENVQIRG
+110 ENIQIRG
-117 FFVGF
+117 FSVGF
-122 EDYNINGL
+122 GDYNMNGL

-157 AGMAPAGGVGGV
+157 AGMAPAGSVGGV

-176 AKQDLTRVSASYED
+176 ANQDLTRVSASYED

-203 LGDNNEFGV
+203 LGNNKEFGV
-212 RVSSSYGQGE
+212 RVGGSYGQGE
-222 HIVEGMDDTNATGVV
+222 HIIDGMDDTNSTGVV

-272 GKVIDAPSGDSNFF
+272 KQVIAAPSGDSNFF
-286 QNIHGEQNSQYVGA
+286 PNIHGEQSSQYLGV

-312 FAGAGYNEKE
+312 FGGAGYTEKE
-322 YAGHI
+322 FSGHI
-327 FGTRMIVTNAA
+327 HGTRMIVQNAT

-364 KLETGAIQHTL
+364 KFDTGAIQHTL

-388 HYNNR
+388 HSAATSN
-393 ASGFILPTNGFTTN
+393 AFDTN
-407 LYDPSVGA
+407 LYDPIVDA
-415 SGQMP
+415 SEQMP
-420 TAKPYIGPYADNR
+420 TSYPTIVPYADNR

-446 DDKLQVILGVRYQDI
+446 DDKLQVILGARYQDI
-461 STESLVPYSRST
+461 DTKNLYKKTKYS
-473 YNSDKVSPS
+473 SDKISPS
-482 LGIVLKPFG
+482 LGLVVKPFG
-491 EDLSLYASY
+491 EDLSFYASY
-500 VEGLSEGKTVDSTL
+500 VEGLSEGVTVSDITYPTAT
-514 NDVNKG
+514 NKG
-520 KTFAPYQ
+520 ETLAPYQ
-527 TKQYEVGTKYQ
+527 TKQYELGTKYQ
-538 TGSWL
+538 VGSWL
-543 NTLALYQIEKPD
+543 NTLALYQIEKPEVYQD
-555 TMVTVFAQADVN
+555 TVTKAVK
-567 GNTQITTDDAKT
+567 DDAET
-579 RSRGIELSTAGQ
+579 RSRGIEFSTAGQ

-641 EGLSVNGRASY
+641 EGMSVNARASY
-652 VSEQYLDSTN
+652 VSEQYLNTDNS
-662 KLELPDYTIL
+662 LELPDYTIL
-672 DVGARYKTKLGG
+672 DLGAKYATKIGG
-684 VNTTFLANVD
+684 VNTTFRANVNNLTD
-694 NVTNKK
+694 EK
-700 YWEGVFNSY
+700 YWSGVFGSNI
-709 YATVGGARTYKLGVT
+709 AILGAGRTYKLGVT

>member
-1 MKSFSKKILA
+1 
-11 SSVGL
+11 
-16 LMMGGGCLQLTF
+16 MMGGGCLQLTF
-28 AEVVS
+28 AEEVS
-33 VLPALKSEAQAQQGY
+33 VLPALKSEAQAQQQNY
-48 ADGKLAKDANLG
+48 ADGKLAKEAKLG

-80 TIIDSQAATVSEV
+80 TISDTQAATVSEV

-110 ENVQIRG
+110 ENIQIRG
-117 FFVGF
+117 FSVGF
-122 EDYNINGL
+122 EDYNMNGL

-157 AGMAPAGGVGGV
+157 AGMAPAGSVGGV

-176 AKQDLTRVSASYED
+176 ANQDLTRVSASYED

-203 LGDNNEFGV
+203 LGNNKEFGV
-212 RVSSSYGQGE
+212 RVGGSYGQGE
-222 HIVEGMDDTNATGVV
+222 HIIDGMDDTNSTGVV

-272 GKVIDAPSGDSNFF
+272 KQVIAAPSGDSNFF
-286 QNIHGEQNSQYVGA
+286 PNIHGEQSSQYLGA

-312 FAGAGYNEKE
+312 FGGAGYTEKE
-322 YAGHI
+322 YSGHI
-327 FGTRMIVTNAA
+327 FGTRMIVQNAT

-364 KLETGAIQHTL
+364 KFDTGAIQHTL

-388 HYNNR
+388 HSAATSN
-393 ASGFILPTNGFTTN
+393 AFDTN
-407 LYDPSVGA
+407 LYDPIVDA
-415 SGQMP
+415 SEQMP
-420 TAKPYIGPYADNR
+420 TSYPTIVPYADNR

-446 DDKLQVILGVRYQDI
+446 DDKLQVILGARYQDI
-461 STESLVPYSRST
+461 DTKNLYKKTKYS
-473 YNSDKVSPS
+473 SDKISPS
-482 LGIVLKPFG
+482 LGLVVKPFG
-491 EDLSLYASY
+491 EDLSFYASY
-500 VEGLSEGKTVDSTL
+500 VEGLSEGVTVSDITYPTAT
-514 NDVNKG
+514 NKG
-520 KTFAPYQ
+520 ETLAPYQ
-527 TKQYEVGTKYQ
+527 TKQYELGTKYQ
-538 TGSWL
+538 VGSWL
-543 NTLALYQIEKPD
+543 NTLALYQIEKPEVYQD
-555 TMVTVFAQADVN
+555 TVTKAVK
-567 GNTQITTDDAKT
+567 DDAET
-579 RSRGIELSTAGQ
+579 RSRGIEFSTAGQ

-641 EGLSVNGRASY
+641 EGMSVNARASY
-652 VSEQYLDSTN
+652 VSEQYLNTDNS
-662 KLELPDYTIL
+662 LELPDYTIL
-672 DVGARYKTKLGG
+672 DLGAKYATKIGG
-684 VNTTFLANVD
+684 VNTTFRANVNNLTD
-694 NVTNKK
+694 EK
-700 YWEGVFNSY
+700 YWSGVFGSN
-709 YATVGGARTYKLGVT
+709 YAILGAGRTYKLGVT